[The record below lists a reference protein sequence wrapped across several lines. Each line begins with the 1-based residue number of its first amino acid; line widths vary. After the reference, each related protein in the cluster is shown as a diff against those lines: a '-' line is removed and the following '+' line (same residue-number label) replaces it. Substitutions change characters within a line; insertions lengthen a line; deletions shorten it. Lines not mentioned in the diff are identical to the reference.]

1 VTSIRTPFGVYKV
14 PLRQRVDTKALE
26 AVAQKTGGFFRKAE
40 DAKSLR
46 EIYEEIDKMEKSEIE
61 SVRFIDYKESF
72 LGFALAGLLL
82 IACEIVLNNTAF
94 RKIP

>member
-1 VTSIRTPFGVYKV
+1 
-14 PLRQRVDTKALE
+14 
-26 AVAQKTGGFFRKAE
+26 
-40 DAKSLR
+40 LR

-61 SVRFIDYKESF
+61 SVRFVDYRESF

-82 IACEIVLNNTAF
+82 IVFEIVLNSTLF